1 MCLKFGG
8 IEMEDKQLICDL
20 LLKALQATRKF
31 ADLKSL
37 TYRNISPDEE
47 IVEACFSNGGVRIAN
62 VSMDSGIAMIEDI
75 IRQV

>member
-47 IVEACFSNGGVRIAN
+47 IVEARFYNGRVRVAN

>member
-1 MCLKFGG
+1 
-8 IEMEDKQLICDL
+8 MENKQLICDL

-31 ADLKSL
+31 SDLKSL

-47 IVEACFSNGGVRIAN
+47 IVEADFSNGRVRVVN
-62 VSMDSGIAMIEDI
+62 VSMDSGIALIEDI

>member
-1 MCLKFGG
+1 
-8 IEMEDKQLICDL
+8 MENKQLICDL

-31 ADLKSL
+31 SDLKSL

-47 IVEACFSNGGVRIAN
+47 IVEAGFSNGRVRVVN
-62 VSMDSGIAMIEDI
+62 VSMDSGIALIEDI